1 MKKLLLPLMLV
12 LALCACTPEKQVED
26 VYTYTNGVIEEIN
39 DGIITINTD
48 NKRTDIVYN
57 DAKTSDIGRNIT
69 IEYKNGEI
77 ESIDIY
83 GIPFESEAQE
93 IIENMTLDEKIGQLF
108 LVKYPYSDAE
118 EIASNYNIGGFV
130 LFAKEFENETPESM
144 LEKIS
149 LCQQASKY
157 PLLMAVDE
165 EGGGVVRV
173 SSFPQFRETPFQ
185 SPSKLY
191 KNGGLDAVKNDTIEK
206 SGLLKSIG
214 INVNLAPIADVS
226 TNKNDYIY
234 YRTTGLDA
242 KGTADYVKTVVSVM
256 NREKM
261 GSVLK
266 HFPGYGNNSD
276 THTGIA
282 IDKRDYNTFLTS
294 DFIPFIAGIE
304 AGADSIL
311 VSHNIVESIDS
322 EKPASLSPKAHDI
335 LRNVLGFKG
344 VVITDDLDMDAITRY
359 TDSEGVAVDAIK
371 AGNDMIIC
379 SDYETQINAV
389 KNAVNIGEISEET
402 INKAAQ
408 RVIIWKIKLD
418 II

>member
-12 LALCACTPEKQVED
+12 LALCACTPEKQAED
-26 VYTYTNGVIEEIN
+26 VYTYANGVIEEIN

-48 NKRTDIVYN
+48 NERTDIVYN
-57 DAKTSDIGRNIT
+57 DAKASDIGRNIT

-83 GIPFESEAQE
+83 GIPFESEAQK

-118 EIASNYNIGGFV
+118 GIASNYNIGGFV

-206 SGLLKSIG
+206 SGLLKSLG
-214 INVNLAPIADVS
+214 INVNLAPVADVS

-256 NREKM
+256 NKEKM

-322 EKPASLSPKAHDI
+322 KKPASLSPKAHDI

-344 VVITDDLDMDAITRY
+344 VVITDDLDMDAITQY